1 MIPLVQSLWLAIS
14 SVLFVLW
21 IWCMFS
27 ALFSLSRAA
36 RHAAGARGG
45 MWPTLGEQLAEFR
58 RFIGDPVHTRARWR
72 LACLT
77 VGLLAVNLL
86 GLLIWGTGPP

>member
-1 MIPLVQSLWLAIS
+1 MIPLVQSLWLAVS

-27 ALFSLSRAA
+27 GLFSLSRAA
-36 RHAAGARGG
+36 RQAAEARGG

-58 RFIGDPVHTRARWR
+58 RFIRDPGHGRTRWR

-77 VGLLAVNLL
+77 VGLLSMNLL
-86 GLLIWGTGPP
+86 GLLIWDTGPP

>member
-21 IWCMFS
+21 IWSMLS
-27 ALFSLSRAA
+27 GLLSLSRAA
-36 RHAAGARGG
+36 RHAAEARGG
-45 MWPTLGEQLAEFR
+45 TWPTLGEQFAEFR
-58 RFIGDPVHTRARWR
+58 RFICDPRHARTRWR

-77 VGLLAVNLL
+77 VGLLSMNLL